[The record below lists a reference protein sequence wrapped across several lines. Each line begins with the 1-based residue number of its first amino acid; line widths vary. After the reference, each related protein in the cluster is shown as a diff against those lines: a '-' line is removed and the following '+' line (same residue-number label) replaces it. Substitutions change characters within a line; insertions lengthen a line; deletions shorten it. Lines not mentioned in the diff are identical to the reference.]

1 MQGIH
6 TTPYRKYIERTGLA
20 IFICVIA
27 AVLTGFIYAGFNWS
41 LYTRV
46 WKTAV
51 LWYFNVAL
59 LTPIVFWVSYRVS
72 FERYPKPV
80 FFLIHGISAF
90 VFAVIWTALAFFDL
104 KIHPDPEIIRYLY
117 NMYPQYF
124 NIGLFIYAAIAG
136 WLYMWQ
142 FHRQSKE
149 QIVRES
155 ELKRL
160 AREAELRALKAQINP
175 HFLFNALN
183 SVNALVIKD
192 PEGARELNTRL
203 GNVFRYVLDSSE
215 REFVTLKQE
224 LAFVNDYL
232 GIEKLRLAEKL
243 SITIDVDDILMDAWI
258 PPMTLEPIVEN
269 AIIHGLSKLTEGGA
283 IAIGVK
289 LVDGNL
295 QCRVRDTGGGILLNE
310 DKSMLDRGIGLRN
323 TLERLKLLYEDRFSF
338 HIEANKPSGITVTLS
353 IPFEEDKR

>member
-1 MQGIH
+1 MQGVKS
-6 TTPYRKYIERTGLA
+6 TPHRKYVERTGLA
-20 IFICVIA
+20 IFTCVIA
-27 AVLTGFIYAGFNWS
+27 AVVTGFIYAGLNWP
-41 LYTRV
+41 LYVRV

-51 LWYFNVAL
+51 LWYFNIAL
-59 LTPIVFWVSYRVS
+59 LIPAIFWISSHVS
-72 FERYPKPV
+72 FERFPKPV
-80 FFLIHGISAF
+80 FFFIHGISAF
-90 VFAVIWTALAFFDL
+90 IFAAIWTTLAFLDL
-104 KIHPDPEIIRYLY
+104 KIHPDPDITRYL
-117 NMYPQYF
+117 NSMYPQYF

-142 FHRQSKE
+142 YHRQSKE

-183 SVNALVIKD
+183 SVNALVTKD
-192 PEGARELNTRL
+192 PEGAREMNTRL

-215 REFVTLKQE
+215 TEFVTLRQE
-224 LAFVNDYL
+224 LAFVSDYL

-243 SITIDVDDILMDAWI
+243 SVTIDVDELLMDARI

-269 AIIHGLSKLTEGGA
+269 AIIHGISKITEGGTVT
-283 IAIGVK
+283 IGVT

-295 QCRVRDTGGGILLNE
+295 QCRVSDTGGGILPGE
-310 DKSMLDRGIGLRN
+310 DNSMFDRGIGLRN
-323 TLERLKLLYEDRFSF
+323 TLERLKRLYEDRFSF
-338 HIEANKPSGITVTLS
+338 HVEANKPSGITVTLS
-353 IPFEEDKR
+353 IPLKEKKR